1 MMEMIMDMIVYVLN
15 EYPIECNAVFFT
27 LAVLFL
33 KSNEDYFRRGRRRN
47 LLHAYRRDG
56 VLCGGVVTGRKI
68 LGGDKQLIRYSYRLP
83 QHHDTA
89 YVKDFV
95 EAPNEL
101 KEHHKNIVVVLFPKR
116 PTSGIHYGLLQI
128 LMQSKEVARN
138 EPGIAYAIFRLCF
151 LYGVLAFW
159 SSLGP
164 DFFWTSLVLMYVCL
178 YHLWRIHKTEEEA
191 TGVTERVWKTLKRN
205 ASEDRYW
212 SPMWEAIKYDKL
224 DDTSTED
231 IFLALEKSER
241 NFGEIMQSFD
251 PKSRKHGDLFP
262 CEKHFSLVPRYQQA
276 LQKDT
281 AIFDT

>member
-1 MMEMIMDMIVYVLN
+1 MMMEMIMDMILHLLD
-15 EYPIECNAVFFT
+15 EYPIGCNAVFFT

-33 KSNEDYFRRGRRRN
+33 RSNEDGFRRDRRRN
-47 LLHAYRRDG
+47 HLRAYRRDG
-56 VLCGGVVTGRKI
+56 LLCGGVVTDRKI
-68 LGGDKQLIRYSYRLP
+68 VGDKQLIRYAYRLP
-83 QHHDTA
+83 QRHDTA
-89 YVKDFV
+89 YVQDFV

-101 KEHHKNIVVVLFPKR
+101 KEHHKNIIVVLFPKR
-116 PTSGIHYGLLQI
+116 SRSGIHYGLLQK
-128 LMQSKEVARN
+128 LMQSNEVARN

-164 DFFWTSLVLMYVCL
+164 DFFWTSLVLMYVCQ
-178 YHLWRIHKTEEEA
+178 YHLWRIHKKEEEA
-191 TGVTERVWKTLKRN
+191 TGVTESVWKTLKRN

-212 SPMWEAIKYDKL
+212 SPMWETIRYDEL

-241 NFGEIMQSFD
+241 DFGQIMQSFD
-251 PKSRKHGDLFP
+251 PESGKNGDVFP
-262 CEKHFSLVPRYQQA
+262 CEKHFSLVSRCQHA

-281 AIFDT
+281 AIFYT